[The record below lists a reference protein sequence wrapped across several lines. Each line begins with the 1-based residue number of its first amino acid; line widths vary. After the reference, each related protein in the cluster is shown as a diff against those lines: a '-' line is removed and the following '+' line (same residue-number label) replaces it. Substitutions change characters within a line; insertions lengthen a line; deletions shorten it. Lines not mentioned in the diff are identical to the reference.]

1 MNANQACD
9 IVVATLKSSRLNF
22 FLQESPFS
30 ITVNIKKTFIKNQAG
45 SEIYPDVEDFS
56 CIKCKMSVSNQVVK
70 NTTGEIDDKDCDLK
84 DTIQDLSI
92 KLDKA
97 KIELSEVMT
106 EKNTLLAG
114 FRDITDVRNDERD
127 EHKHEIELFRGEL
140 KKKDEEF
147 IKELKRSEILSENL
161 LLAEA
166 QLENLKSEEKK
177 LVYNVETNN
186 NFEMLD
192 IHEKKL
198 DTKNT
203 EDKSEI
209 QKTKVDHSNYK
220 EYLKHFLEN
229 FKENPEDDPKYSQ
242 AALKMLEKGHNIF
255 HMSLLDIGLYNYKL
269 KAFLSAQSREE
280 LQLIE
285 KDCKELVMAFGET
298 FGKGS
303 FKSNTSVFINPK
315 NYGQTWPEKSN

>member
-1 MNANQACD
+1 MDAIQACD

-114 FRDITDVRNDERD
+114 FRDITE
-127 EHKHEIELFRGEL
+127 KFQGEL
-140 KKKDEEF
+140 KKKDEAF
-147 IKELKRSEILSENL
+147 IKELKKSEILSENL

-166 QLENLKSEEKK
+166 QLENLKCEEKK
-177 LVYNVETNN
+177 LFYNVETNN

-192 IHEKKL
+192 IHEKNWIPKILRTKVRYRKQKL
-198 DTKNT
+198 IIPTTKNIL
-203 EDKSEI
+203 KISS
-209 QKTKVDHSNYK
+209 KTSKRILRMTPSI
-220 EYLKHFLEN
+220 LK
-229 FKENPEDDPKYSQ
+229 
-242 AALKMLEKGHNIF
+242 
-255 HMSLLDIGLYNYKL
+255 
-269 KAFLSAQSREE
+269 
-280 LQLIE
+280 QL
-285 KDCKELVMAFGET
+285 
-298 FGKGS
+298 
-303 FKSNTSVFINPK
+303 
-315 NYGQTWPEKSN
+315 